1 MNINK
6 GIKMLLSKLIKCKT
20 KKPSN
25 EISRTVI
32 INYLINKYTYKT
44 YLEIGV
50 RDPKTNFDKI
60 KIICLHLYYHCLY
73 RIHYP

>member
-25 EISRTVI
+25 EISRTEI

-44 YLEIGV
+44 YLEIGWM
-50 RDPKTNFDKI
+50 
-60 KIICLHLYYHCLY
+60 HQ
-73 RIHYP
+73 